1 MAGIGDQ
8 LGLSA
13 VNALSN
19 VLLPPCN
26 RHKPGCA
33 KHTAHC
39 RNKRAMSTGQI
50 THGTSS
56 RGLLDLVTSV
66 MRSLSPTP
74 TASSKRSLSPAP
86 PACKRARLA
95 TYNTT
100 TTTNKLH
107 AGIRNKKPITRFT
120 LLKTGAS
127 SAEYMSVLDQV
138 LKYIR
143 PEHNWR
149 PKITRIEKV
158 RNEKLEKIWKT
169 AKAKMFYPDF
179 SALKFHGTNASAVE
193 AIIKDGF
200 KLPTRAGMYG
210 KGIYFATDSSKSA
223 NTLYTQGSGMLLLCE
238 VLLGN
243 VKQVRSSDSTITDAQ
258 LKREHFDSIF
268 APRNSRSTGGVVND
282 EFVIYDPDKALPRY
296 IIHYI

>member
-13 VNALSN
+13 VNALSS
-19 VLLPPCN
+19 VLMPCGH
-26 RHKPGCA
+26 RPGCA
-33 KHTAHC
+33 KHAAHC
-39 RNKRAMSTGQI
+39 RNKRRMSTGQLS
-50 THGTSS
+50 HGSGG
-56 RGLLDLVTSV
+56 GLLDLVTSV
-66 MRSLSPTP
+66 MRSI
-74 TASSKRSLSPAP
+74 SPAP
-86 PACKRARLA
+86 PAKRLRLSS
-95 TYNTT
+95 YNTST
-100 TTTNKLH
+100 THIKNNTTH

-149 PKITRIEKV
+149 PKITKIEKV
-158 RNEKLEKIWKT
+158 RNEKLEKIWKA

-179 SALKFHGTNASAVE
+179 SALKFHGTTASAVD

-200 KLPTRAGMYG
+200 KLPTRPGMYG

-243 VKQVRSSDSTITDAQ
+243 VKQVRCSDSTITDAM

-282 EFVIYDPDKALPRY
+282 EFVIYDPAKALPRY